1 MARAAERILVGETLY
16 PPPSVKFVGD
26 NYPPVYF
33 FLYAGMMKLLGPS
46 LIAGRAIS
54 LAATACIA
62 LAIWNISRG
71 RGGNRVDGEAPA
83 GESGCDPSTRG
94 QRAGR
99 LALVALFLAFYAV
112 GGQVFDLARVDM
124 AAIAFAAWAVLL
136 LACATCIRSAA
147 LAGLL
152 MAAAILTKHNM
163 VMIGALAGAGLLF
176 LQPKRAI
183 VYGLLAAGLPAAAFT
198 WLHASSD
205 GWSSYYLFTQPAMH
219 PFGGGSRWIRF
230 FSQDVSHHGLL
241 LAAGL
246 GAGALFLFRTGKM
259 SVAAG
264 DWWGPGSR
272 ARELAA
278 DASAPMN
285 RRLLEFL
292 GRRGRRPLLSPSSAG
307 DGSRRRISAGDGAD
321 ARLILLLLAAAGGI
335 GVTLMG
341 RLKAGGFSN
350 NLVPAWTF
358 AVLAA
363 AGTWPMVRVR
373 AIRCGY
379 SLRRVEGAFWLVI
392 IGVSLSLAGSYAE
405 IDWRRWLA
413 MGERQAAAAE
423 LDKQIAGLSAEGP
436 AWMPY
441 HSFDVS
447 RGGFAHLCPA
457 GFLMD
462 DDSYPAKTLFE
473 QDVARHLERRTWAAI
488 VLDGD
493 EGRFVSERCTALL
506 AAGYA
511 QSRLGRHIADGC
523 TALTGKRTGPQRV
536 YIRQPLNHGPG

>member
-71 RGGNRVDGEAPA
+71 RGGNRVHGEAPA

-136 LACATCIRSAA
+136 LACAACIRSAA

-219 PFGGGSRWIRF
+219 PFGGGDRWMRF
-230 FSQDVSHHGLL
+230 LSQDVSHHGLL

-246 GAGALFLFRTGKM
+246 VAAALFLLRTGRAVPAQ
-259 SVAAG
+259 SPVGVRDNARQAALAIAH
-264 DWWGPGSR
+264 R
-272 ARELAA
+272 AETR
-278 DASAPMN
+278 
-285 RRLLEFL
+285 
-292 GRRGRRPLLSPSSAG
+292 
-307 DGSRRRISAGDGAD
+307 
-321 ARLILLLLAAAGGI
+321 RLILLLLAAAGGI

-379 SLRRVEGAFWLVI
+379 SLRRGEGAFWLVI